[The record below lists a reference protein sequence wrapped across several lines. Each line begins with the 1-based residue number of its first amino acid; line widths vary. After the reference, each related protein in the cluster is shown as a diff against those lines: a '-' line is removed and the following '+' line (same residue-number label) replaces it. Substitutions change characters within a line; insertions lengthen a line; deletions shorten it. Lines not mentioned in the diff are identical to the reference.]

1 MRSGEEDRREAI
13 SRGSP
18 DVEILRIPPGRSR
31 RPQEGRNR
39 CWSIPAGHE
48 RVRVC
53 ENFSRIGFS
62 APGSP
67 RTPATLEY
75 YVADNLEIIGIGPA
89 DRPPG
94 RWRADPI
101 RPVRDRRCLLRVS
114 TSEAPRPLFA
124 SAPSRVATVPPIRT
138 GIWKMVGTGELSLPN
153 GAKTRFIPACNP
165 SARSAPP
172 GTPVPVRLVSMGRKL
187 VITEPI
193 AIR

>member
-18 DVEILRIPPGRSR
+18 DVEILRIPPDAAGARKKAGTDVGRSR
-31 RPQEGRNR
+31 PVMSG
-39 CWSIPAGHE
+39 CVCVKTSAG
-48 RVRVC
+48 
-53 ENFSRIGFS
+53 S
-62 APGSP
+62 ASARRG
-67 RTPATLEY
+67 LEY